1 MQVRNLGA
9 PVELAQRYFA
19 EGADEVTFLNITGFR
34 DFPLSDLP
42 MLEARPLMCILRLQ
56 PHLFAAH
63 GRQRHQLLH
72 EYVGLVKG
80 SQGDMEIMSKVGVAC
95 TIVGSACTSSCFYV
109 EP

>member
-1 MQVRNLGA
+1 M
-9 PVELAQRYFA
+9 ELAQRYFA